1 MKRALLLSGGLD
13 STAIAW
19 WKRPE
24 TAIFVDHGQ
33 CAAFAERRAAEAVAA
48 ACGIEFVALRV
59 DCSSLG
65 SGQMAGREQ
74 LPEAP
79 TPEWWPFRNQ
89 LLVTIA
95 AAAALPKGVKELMI
109 GTIADDGTNGD
120 GTRAFVDRLDS
131 LLRLQEG
138 GMSLNAPALDM
149 TAVELLS
156 TSGAPQE
163 VLGWCHSCFVSDI
176 PCMKCRGCIKQ
187 LKVLEYTGRRW
198 ACL

>member
-120 GTRAFVDRLDS
+120 GTRAFVDRLAQS
-131 LLRLQEG
+131 PAIAG
-138 GMSLNAPALDM
+138 GRNEPERPSIRHDGCRA
-149 TAVELLS
+149 
-156 TSGAPQE
+156 
-163 VLGWCHSCFVSDI
+163 FVDVRRAA
-176 PCMKCRGCIKQ
+176 RGPW
-187 LKVLEYTGRRW
+187 LVSFVFRV
-198 ACL
+198 